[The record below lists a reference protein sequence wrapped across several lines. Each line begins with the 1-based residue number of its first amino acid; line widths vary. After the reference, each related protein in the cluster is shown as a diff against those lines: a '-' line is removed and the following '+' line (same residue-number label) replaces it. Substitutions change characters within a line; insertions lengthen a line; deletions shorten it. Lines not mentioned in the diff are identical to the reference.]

1 MISKLSQRLAALLF
15 IATLSGCGAGG
26 GAALLA
32 GVGSGGTG
40 LVAGIVTGF
49 GSVIID
55 GSRYPDASA
64 SYDVTGDS
72 SAAQAISRTQV
83 GIGERAE
90 VDTDASGNAT
100 AVHIVPEVIGVVS
113 AISAPTNSLTV
124 AGTRVVVNA
133 SDPTLPITVY
143 DGYTQFSDI
152 QVNDRVEVHGLPHT
166 DALGSYVAAT
176 RIELKPSV
184 CTGGCPVRVSGTV
197 SKLSPNATSFS
208 LGDLT
213 VNVGATTT
221 ITPAGQS
228 LANGERVSAFSSAP
242 LSGTGMN
249 ADAIAIRKLSTS
261 ASAVGTLRLSGEI
274 GNYVSN
280 ASFSV
285 HGVSVNASAA
295 TLSPASLSLA
305 NEVDVIVAGSFD
317 PATNVLTATSVSQYD
332 SDTIQA
338 ELHGTVSNFV
348 SAANFQVRGV
358 LVDASTASFTGGS
371 SANLQNNA
379 YVEIHGRVSNN
390 VVLASTVNIQSVQGA
405 TDGSVGD
412 LRGVVSN
419 FNATSNAF
427 TLTLDNE
434 NGSQIQAVLAAS
446 PFFVG
451 GTRADLINGKY
462 VSLNAALVGGQWQ
475 VDTVTFMLASAPS
488 GGGEGMGGQDM
499 HREMEGVIS
508 QLSGNTCS
516 VNGITVDFSAATISG
531 GQPANGAQVQVY
543 GTMSGS
549 GSAMSLIA
557 SKLEIDD

>member
-1 MISKLSQRLAALLF
+1 MTTKLFGRLAALLLA
-15 IATLSGCGAGG
+15 ATLAGCGGG
-26 GAALLA
+26 GGGVGSLA

-40 LVAGIVTGF
+40 IVAGTVTGF

-55 GSRYPDASA
+55 GNAYPDATA
-64 SYDVTGDS
+64 SYDVIGDS
-72 SAAQAISRTQV
+72 SAAVAISRTQA
-83 GIGERAE
+83 GIGESAE
-90 VDTDASGNAT
+90 VDTDANGNAT
-100 AVHIVPEVIGVVS
+100 AVHIIPEVIGVVS

-133 SDPTLPITVY
+133 SDPTWPLTVY
-143 DGYTQFSDI
+143 DGYTDFSAI
-152 QVNDRVEVHGLPHT
+152 QVSDRIEVHGLQKT
-166 DALGSYVAAT
+166 DSIGPYVAAT

-184 CTGGCPVRVSGTV
+184 CAGACPVRVSGTV
-197 SKLSPNATSFS
+197 GNAQAGSFS
-208 LGDLT
+208 LGGLT
-213 VNVGATTT
+213 VNYGAATT
-221 ITPAGQS
+221 ITPTGQS
-228 LANGERVSAFSSAP
+228 LANGERVSVFSSGP
-242 LSGTGMN
+242 LNGSIMN
-249 ADAIAIRKLSTS
+249 ADAIAIRKFST
-261 ASAVGTLRLSGEI
+261 AVSDLRLSGEI
-274 GNYVSN
+274 SNYVSN

-285 HGVSVNASAA
+285 KGVTVNAAAA
-295 TLSPASLSLA
+295 TLTPASLSLA
-305 NEVDVIVAGSFD
+305 NEVDVIVQGSFD

-332 SDTIQA
+332 SATIQA

-358 LVDASTASFTGGS
+358 LVDASAAAFTGGS

-390 VVLASTVNIQSVQGA
+390 VVLASTVQVQSVQSA
-405 TDGSVGD
+405 SDGSVGD

-419 FNATSNAF
+419 FDATTNAF

-434 NGSQIQAVLAAS
+434 NGSQIQAVLTTS

-451 GTRADLINGKY
+451 GARADLVNGKY

-475 VDTVTFMLASAPS
+475 AGTVTFMLASSPP
-488 GGGEGMGGQDM
+488 GGGDGMGGQDM
-499 HREMEGVIS
+499 HREMEGTIS
-508 QLSGNTCS
+508 QLSGSTCS

-549 GSAMSLIA
+549 GSAMTLIA
-557 SKLEIDD
+557 SKMEIDD